1 MLATSP
7 WPLEK
12 TFLIIVVT
20 AVLECGLDQSCEP
33 QEQLDSGALF
43 MAWPPPR
50 TLTKY
55 MSCF

>member
-12 TFLIIVVT
+12 TFLITVVT
-20 AVLECGLDQSCEP
+20 AVLECGLDQSCGP
-33 QEQLDSGALF
+33 QEQLDSDALF
-43 MAWPPPR
+43 VAWSPPPA
-50 TLTKY
+50 LTKY